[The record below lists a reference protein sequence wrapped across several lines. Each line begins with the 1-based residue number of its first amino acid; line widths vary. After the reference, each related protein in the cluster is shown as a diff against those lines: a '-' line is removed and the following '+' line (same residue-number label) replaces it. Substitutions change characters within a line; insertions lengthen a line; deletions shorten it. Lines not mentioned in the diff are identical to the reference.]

1 MTWYDMI
8 WHDSYMF
15 LANRMHFSIASRN
28 LPNEH
33 FLSFHWLS
41 LIPKKS
47 GRTTS
52 AISRNRAQFPA
63 YERRFEKWLFSN
75 LAVPRAEI
83 GKTSRLGF
91 LEQKFARAETSVLL
105 KLRVYIQLYI
115 YIQECMCIYIYTIIY
130 TVYIYIHTIMFLYTC
145 INMYVYQVCFSMYRS
160 YHICRRLWI
169 WSEVAPGC
177 QGITLQILSRL
188 RQSYPNGPKELK
200 SGILQQKYVFWHL
213 RTLQSSFAC
222 FTASPGKYGEAAAL
236 LQGLQSSQL
245 ALAIGLALWN
255 GLSCRRPHPTSWG
268 HRACGLC
275 PRLTVLRFPLI
286 PTSSSALCSLFCR
299 ILTSIWKHMPWTELV
314 LLRAMTSYDCFR
326 FHCDCLIQL
335 RMSMKQLYVVVHSC
349 TYLYTIESILY
360 SFLTNRSLAS
370 IMFGVLLR
378 FGLQYLMRQGH
389 TVQQI
394 QRRDPDVYQKFTNFF
409 RTDMNFQGVAWRSLC
424 CDCAVSADASAVEGG
439 KMGKDIRL
447 RQVSPCF
454 TSCRPCLYP
463 GDGIHKASGLVK
475 FEGND
480 KKNLLMVQQNQNGQN
495 VEALTCWSTWSTPV
509 EFRWR
514 FTAESILYL

>member
-1 MTWYDMI
+1 
-8 WHDSYMF
+8 
-15 LANRMHFSIASRN
+15 
-28 LPNEH
+28 
-33 FLSFHWLS
+33 
-41 LIPKKS
+41 
-47 GRTTS
+47 
-52 AISRNRAQFPA
+52 
-63 YERRFEKWLFSN
+63 
-75 LAVPRAEI
+75 
-83 GKTSRLGF
+83 
-91 LEQKFARAETSVLL
+91 
-105 KLRVYIQLYI
+105 
-115 YIQECMCIYIYTIIY
+115 
-130 TVYIYIHTIMFLYTC
+130 
-145 INMYVYQVCFSMYRS
+145 MYVYQVCFSMYRS

-360 SFLTNRSLAS
+360 SFFDKSLSRINYVWCFAEVRAAIFDAAGAHSAADPASRSRCVPEVHKFLPNRHELPGRRLEK
-370 IMFGVLLR
+370 FVLWLCR
-378 FGLQYLMRQGH
+378 ECWCFSS
-389 TVQQI
+389 
-394 QRRDPDVYQKFTNFF
+394 
-409 RTDMNFQGVAWRSLC
+409 WR
-424 CDCAVSADASAVEGG
+424 
-439 KMGKDIRL
+439 GKD
-447 RQVSPCF
+447 
-454 TSCRPCLYP
+454 
-463 GDGIHKASGLVK
+463 GKGH
-475 FEGND
+475 
-480 KKNLLMVQQNQNGQN
+480 
-495 VEALTCWSTWSTPV
+495 PV
-509 EFRWR
+509 ETSFTMFHQLSSLPLSRWR
-514 FTAESILYL
+514 NP